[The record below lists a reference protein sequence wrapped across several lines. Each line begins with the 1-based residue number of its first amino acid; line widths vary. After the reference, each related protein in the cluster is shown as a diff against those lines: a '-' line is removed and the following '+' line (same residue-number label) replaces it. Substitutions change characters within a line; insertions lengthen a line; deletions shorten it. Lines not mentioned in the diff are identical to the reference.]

1 LPLTAYEYLPAQLPA
16 LTVDYVED
24 EAELPIAVQRRLN
37 RERRQAQMNRQ
48 TKDSIRK
55 QKARERS
62 ALIKQ
67 MIKYILMMVVYFLVL
82 MGRRNVLHAQSFL
95 DGLLTGFMDSFGEQN
110 SKTFMDIAQYADFY
124 DWLEG
129 PFISTLLPDEDYSGR
144 PIEPEKQRVMMYNRI
159 VGGLRMRQLRVT
171 PNAGC
176 TIAVNVQ
183 DEFNPTRGPD
193 AGTTRKRKYVDKCF
207 SNDWLCMQVLTTAP
221 LRPHRYVDKC
231 YSNYQPG
238 DTWSRA
244 PFGPLEQV
252 RALLLMTPDEL

>member
-1 LPLTAYEYLPAQLPA
+1 LPLITCEYLPSQLPV

-62 ALIKQ
+62 ALIMQ
-67 MIKYILMMVVYFLVL
+67 MIKYILMMVVYFFVL

-95 DGLLTGFMDSFGEQN
+95 DGLLTGFMDTFGESN
-110 SKTFMDIAQYADFY
+110 GKTFMDIAQYADFY
-124 DWLEG
+124 EWFEG
-129 PFISTLLPDEDYSGR
+129 PFIRTLLPDEDYSGR
-144 PIEPEKQRVMMYNRI
+144 PIEPKMQRVMMYNRI

-193 AGTTRKRKYVDKCF
+193 AGTTRKRKYVDSATPTTGPACKC
-207 SNDWLCMQVLTTAP
+207 SSRRPHVPQVRGQVLLQLPARRHVVTRAVWSSGAGEDAP
-221 LRPHRYVDKC
+221 SDDL
-231 YSNYQPG
+231 
-238 DTWSRA
+238 
-244 PFGPLEQV
+244 
-252 RALLLMTPDEL
+252 

>member
-1 LPLTAYEYLPAQLPA
+1 MPLIACEYLPPQLSHLSLPLIA
-16 LTVDYVED
+16 CEYLPPQLSVLTVDYVED

-62 ALIKQ
+62 ALIMQ
-67 MIKYILMMVVYFLVL
+67 MIKYILMMLVYFLVL
-82 MGRRNVLHAQSFL
+82 MNRRNVLHAQSFL
-95 DGLLTGFMDSFGEQN
+95 DGLLTGFMDAFGDEN
-110 SKTFMDIAQYADFY
+110 GKTFMDITQYADFY
-124 DWLEG
+124 GWLEG
-129 PFISTLLPDEDYSGR
+129 PFLSTLLPDNDYSGR
-144 PIEPEKQRVMMYNRI
+144 PIDPKMQRVMMYNRI

-193 AGTTRKRKYVDKCF
+193 AGTTRKRKYVDKC
-207 SNDWLCMQVLTTAP
+207 
-221 LRPHRYVDKC
+221 

-244 PFGPLEQV
+244 PFGPLEQA
-252 RALLLMTPDEL
+252 RTLLLMTSDDP